1 MPGNMNDNSNI
12 CAVSN
17 LMVNAH
23 LLLWPH
29 DRVEFL
35 KTCSFVASM
44 NFSFGLLVCKH
55 CPRHLQVRFNNF
67 HQRVHPIL
75 SYIVNYVAVLLLLI
89 LESHFEV
96 RASGTRSSIWFSS
109 TCASNNMIW
118 GFNEFN
124 RCRPLLTSNTAILE
138 MGQWICIYG
147 ITKLS
152 APPP

>member
-1 MPGNMNDNSNI
+1 MITNENFRCFRYVHLHNHMPGNLNDNSNI

-17 LMVNAH
+17 LLVNAH
-23 LLLWPH
+23 QLLWPH

-75 SYIVNYVAVLLLLI
+75 SYMVNYVAVLLLLI
-89 LESHFEV
+89 VESHFEV
-96 RASGTRSSIWFSS
+96 RASGTRL
-109 TCASNNMIW
+109 NMILI
-118 GFNEFN
+118 N
-124 RCRPLLTSNTAILE
+124 
-138 MGQWICIYG
+138 MCI
-147 ITKLS
+147 KQHDLRVQ
-152 APPP
+152 